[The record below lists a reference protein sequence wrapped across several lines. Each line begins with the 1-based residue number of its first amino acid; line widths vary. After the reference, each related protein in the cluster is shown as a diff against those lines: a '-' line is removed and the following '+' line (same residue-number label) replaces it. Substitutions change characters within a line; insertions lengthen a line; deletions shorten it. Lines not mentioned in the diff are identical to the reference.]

1 MLAPD
6 WCTCASHFGIEQVRG
21 GIPAWFERP
30 GPTSREAQPVIADA
44 GIRAKVKDKISKVV
58 KRRYLLT
65 MGIIVKSL
73 IKYFAVPKGEDDV
86 RFTMPQPT
94 S

>member
-1 MLAPD
+1 
-6 WCTCASHFGIEQVRG
+6 
-21 GIPAWFERP
+21 
-30 GPTSREAQPVIADA
+30 
-44 GIRAKVKDKISKVV
+44 VKDKISKVV